1 MLFKNVK
8 VDLEFAENIM
18 KITKKNVSL
27 QMNL

>member
-1 MLFKNVK
+1 MLFKNIK